1 MIRLRPHHIL
11 CMRAFRGMGY
21 SPSFVRNMHTVI
33 ACIKKEGRAEIISGC
48 DDICSSCPHLI
59 EAEGDSGAMCD
70 GEEKVAGIDAKA
82 CAFLGLSDGIYTC
95 DELEHKVKSEL
106 TESAFETICA
116 SCEWKQRGVCTYEIV
131 YRGAGK

>member
-33 ACIKKEGRAEIISGC
+33 AYIKKEGRAEIISGC

-70 GEEKVAGIDAKA
+70 GEEKVAAIDAKA

-95 DELEHKVKSEL
+95 DELEHKVKNDR
-106 TESAFETICA
+106 THSAGATTLSSFET
-116 SCEWKQRGVCTYEIV
+116 KPRG
-131 YRGAGK
+131 